1 MSIGGKNNSMQ
12 IDEGRKGSSLLA
24 IKIKARTVVG
34 RGKKSLFS
42 DLGSELR
49 LGMER
54 EESVEI

>member
-1 MSIGGKNNSMQ
+1 MQ